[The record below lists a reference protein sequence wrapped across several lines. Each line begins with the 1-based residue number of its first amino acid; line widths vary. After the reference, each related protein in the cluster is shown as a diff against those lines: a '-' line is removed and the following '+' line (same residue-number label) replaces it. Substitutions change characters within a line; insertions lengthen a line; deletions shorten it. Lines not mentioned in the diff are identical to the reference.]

1 MKSYLGKLLI
11 MMILMPT
18 VSEAQDKF
26 LEKLFDYGIPNR
38 FGTRQTVEQRELERQ
53 RMEMIRARQ
62 EFTYNDTTTTEG
74 VPETN
79 DSIPQGE
86 SDMRLHE
93 QRRIGED
100 TLRH

>member
-1 MKSYLGKLLI
+1 MLLSI
-11 MMILMPT
+11 GTCLST
-18 VSEAQDKF
+18 TAQAQDKF